1 MRSERESAVNA
12 SKPRFRAG
20 GGLRKR
26 HEQLRR
32 SHCSLGFVAGE
43 LSGGF
48 MLGEIL
54 DELGYKSGKG
64 RPRSAQT
71 AQWSPLDQSEG
82 EEEQE

>member
-1 MRSERESAVNA
+1 
-12 SKPRFRAG
+12 
-20 GGLRKR
+20 
-26 HEQLRR
+26 
-32 SHCSLGFVAGE
+32 
-43 LSGGF
+43 